1 MFAYSPETTLDY
13 ILDPDMTKICI
24 VLIVLLVLAIL
35 IINNVCIC
43 IL

>member
-1 MFAYSPETTLDY
+1 MFAYSPETTSDY
-13 ILDPDMTKICI
+13 ILDPDMAKICI

-35 IINNVCIC
+35 IINHVCIC